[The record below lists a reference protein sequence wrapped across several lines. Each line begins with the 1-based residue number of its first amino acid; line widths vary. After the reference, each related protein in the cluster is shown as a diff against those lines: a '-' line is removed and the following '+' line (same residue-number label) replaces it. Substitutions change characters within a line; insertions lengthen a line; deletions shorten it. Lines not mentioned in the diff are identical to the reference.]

1 MITERMNKIEKTGM
15 ICFWL
20 ALITELVIVM
30 IDKSAYINPIEGQ
43 LFRVT
48 FLLCCIKIAATK
60 YSRSEWLCILLFGA
74 AAFVSYL
81 VNGRDETVRI
91 VAFVAACKG
100 VDLKKMLR
108 AALWITLTGSVILF
122 ALSGL
127 GIFGDFR
134 ITANFGRGEYPSII
148 ETRYCFGMGHPNA
161 FQCMLFMMITLCLYL
176 DAERMKWYHFLL
188 LEFLN
193 YFSYRYTDS
202 NTGFLV
208 CTAVI
213 AGVALLKYCKPLQKS
228 RIIYLLGGL
237 FVIGIVVFSAIGSH
251 TGIENELIDR
261 LDTILNG
268 RFKFAHRI
276 EAARVENWLPFASAA
291 NTEYF
296 DAGVIRLF
304 YWYGII
310 PGVLYVLMNLYLI
323 YQSFRKQDYTI
334 VVIVAGYT
342 LFTIMEAHL
351 ISFYILRNYLFILMG
366 FYWYQPFA
374 KQDRFEGYFWQ
385 VRKWIN
391 LQVKKEYGD

>member
-1 MITERMNKIEKTGM
+1 M

-81 VNGRDETVRI
+81 VNERDETVRI

-127 GIFGDFR
+127 GIFGDFK

-176 DAERMKWYHFLL
+176 YAERMKWYHFLL
-188 LEFLN
+188 LD
-193 YFSYRYTDS
+193 R
-202 NTGFLV
+202 
-208 CTAVI
+208 
-213 AGVALLKYCKPLQKS
+213 KS
-228 RIIYLLGGL
+228 
-237 FVIGIVVFSAIGSH
+237 VV
-251 TGIENELIDR
+251 
-261 LDTILNG
+261 
-268 RFKFAHRI
+268 
-276 EAARVENWLPFASAA
+276 
-291 NTEYF
+291 
-296 DAGVIRLF
+296 
-304 YWYGII
+304 
-310 PGVLYVLMNLYLI
+310 
-323 YQSFRKQDYTI
+323 
-334 VVIVAGYT
+334 
-342 LFTIMEAHL
+342 
-351 ISFYILRNYLFILMG
+351 
-366 FYWYQPFA
+366 
-374 KQDRFEGYFWQ
+374 
-385 VRKWIN
+385 
-391 LQVKKEYGD
+391 

>member
-1 MITERMNKIEKTGM
+1 MKTDKLEKTGSV
-15 ICFWL
+15 CFWL
-20 ALITELVIVM
+20 AFVIELLIVM
-30 IDKSAYINPIEGQ
+30 VDKSAYINPIEGQ
-43 LFRVT
+43 LFRLT
-48 FLLCCIKIAATK
+48 FLLCCIKIAATR
-60 YSRSEWLCILLFGA
+60 YSRDEWLCILFFGA
-74 AAFVSYL
+74 IAFASYL
-81 VNGRDETVRI
+81 VNEHDETVRI

-108 AALWITLTGSVILF
+108 LALGITLACSVFLF

-127 GIFGDFR
+127 GIFGDFK

-161 FQCMLFMMITLCLYL
+161 FQGMLFMMITLCLYL
-176 DAERMKWYHFLL
+176 DAEKMKWYHFFL

-193 YFSYRYTDS
+193 YLSYRYTDS

-213 AGVALLKYCKPLQKS
+213 AGVALLKYCKPLRK
-228 RIIYLLGGL
+228 RKIIYILGAL
-237 FVIGIVVFSAIGSH
+237 FVIGIVIFSAVGSH
-251 TGIENELIDR
+251 TGIENELIDK

-268 RFKFAHRI
+268 RFKFAHKI
-276 EAARVENWLPFASAA
+276 EAARFENWLPFASAE

-296 DAGVIRLF
+296 DAGFVKLF

-310 PGVLYVLMNLYLI
+310 PGVIYVLMNLYLI
-323 YQSFRKQDYTI
+323 YQSFKKEDYVL

-351 ISFYILRNYLFILMG
+351 ISFYILRNYLFIFMG
-366 FYWYQPFA
+366 YYWYQPFA
-374 KQDRFEGYFWQ
+374 KQGRLEGYFWQ
-385 VRKWIN
+385 V
-391 LQVKKEYGD
+391 KKLLAG